1 MAGLLTIVPAEA
13 WHAFTWLGD
22 SALMLPAALLIAV
35 MLWISRDG
43 RGTALAWC
51 LAFGAGSGLILLSKL
66 AFMGWGIGSARW
78 DFTGFSG
85 HTAIGTSV
93 WPVLLWLA
101 SARASRRV
109 RGIAWGA
116 GWCLGAAIG
125 VSRLALDAH
134 SVSEV
139 LAGFLLGVVVSL
151 GFLWLA
157 RRRAPPRP
165 PWFVWLGALL
175 VPLLFQTPGQPAP
188 TQGLLE
194 TVAVRLAGI
203 ERPFT
208 RADLR
213 SL

>member
-1 MAGLLTIVPAEA
+1 MAGLLAAVPAEA
-13 WHAFTWLGD
+13 WRALTWLGD
-22 SALMLPAALLIAV
+22 SALMLPTALLIALV
-35 MLWISRDG
+35 LLISRDG
-43 RGTALAWC
+43 RGAALAWC
-51 LAFGAGSGLILLSKL
+51 LAFGAGGGLVLLSKL

-78 DFTGFSG
+78 NFTGFSG

-101 SARASRRV
+101 SVSGSRRA
-109 RGIAWGA
+109 RGLAVGA

-125 VSRLALDAH
+125 VSRLALHAH

-139 LAGFLLGVVVSL
+139 ISGFLLGLAVSI

-165 PWFVWLGALL
+165 PWAAWLGLL
-175 VPLLFQTPGQPAP
+175 LLPLLFLTPGQPAP
-188 TQGLLE
+188 TQSLLE
-194 TVAVRLAGI
+194 LTAVRLAGI

-208 RADLR
+208 RSDLR
-213 SL
+213 AL